1 MGSFYNHVLQTFH
14 QLRQWATTGIALTD
28 VQDPLEYRAEEN
40 NGDYIPEATTNA
52 FSP

>member
-28 VQDPLEYRAEEN
+28 VQDPLEN